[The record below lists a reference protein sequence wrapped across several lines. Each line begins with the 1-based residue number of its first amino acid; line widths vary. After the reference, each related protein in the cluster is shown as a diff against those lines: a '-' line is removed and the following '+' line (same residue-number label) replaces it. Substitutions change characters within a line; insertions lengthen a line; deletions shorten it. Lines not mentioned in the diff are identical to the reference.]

1 MIDPSLFITTPPP
14 LDPAWLAHEQATGL
28 LLPQPVITSPAQ
40 RALNYANRCR
50 DLNAQLLA
58 GRDAYLASVTTREW
72 YVDRPSASQ
81 HSEDVIPI
89 RIYHPASNH
98 EVMVIYF
105 HGGGLYVG
113 DLDSEDMSCRR
124 VAHELGCTVYSV
136 DYRLMP
142 TFTAENALT
151 DAKIAFSGITKER
164 EDGDCKIIL
173 MGSSSGGQLAAQVSQ
188 WWAQEGMRGLS
199 NDRMEIYGILL
210 RGPVTCDASNLPT
223 HLKDLHHSLSPA
235 FHTSLLSTAALN
247 NSNRTLSTLPLE
259 APASIL
265 AKMPKHWIQVCTND
279 MYYSDGVCY
288 AKVLE
293 EVGVQ
298 VELNVVVGWPHTFW
312 LKAPGLERAEVAERD
327 MVEGLRWLVR
337 GEEEDRSTS

>member
-1 MIDPSLFITTPPP
+1 M
-14 LDPAWLAHEQATGL
+14 
-28 LLPQPVITSPAQ
+28 
-40 RALNYANRCR
+40 
-50 DLNAQLLA
+50 
-58 GRDAYLASVTTREW
+58 
-72 YVDRPSASQ
+72 
-81 HSEDVIPI
+81 
-89 RIYHPASNH
+89 
-98 EVMVIYF
+98 IYF